1 MIPMISLV
9 ICITLVVGVFALH
22 RKRQANEQRTD
33 AKQCLEEIGALKSLL
48 LLIQRHRGL
57 SSGYLNGDQSLN
69 EAICGTA
76 NKINDCWQHLH
87 RSHAHLIQDSLFEGV
102 QEHWQRLQS
111 KWQDQEI
118 ENNIEQHNRLIL
130 NLLYLIENEAEHSS
144 LLVRIGR
151 SQGSDVIWKE
161 LLETIEA
168 IGQTR
173 AIGTSI
179 VASGQ
184 SSAVDRIRLKFLLDK
199 MSQHLDE
206 LEQSFASS
214 ENNDKQ
220 QHLSFVTK
228 AKQQARVLSQYV
240 EANLTHQGPTNQATS
255 DNRGRYSSE
264 HFFGLASAAIEPL
277 DQLFER
283 ALHQLSV
290 GLE

>member
-1 MIPMISLV
+1 MIPMISLLV
-9 ICITLVVGVFALH
+9 CITLVAGVFALH
-22 RKRQANEQRTD
+22 RKRQANEQRAD
-33 AKQCLEEIGALKSLL
+33 AKQCLKEIGALKSLL

-102 QEHWQRLQS
+102 QEHWQRLQG

-214 ENNDKQ
+214 ENADKQ

-240 EANLTHQGPTNQATS
+240 EANLTHQGPTNQATV